1 MNTKTLRHAVAA
13 LGAVVVAGV
22 VLFAL
27 DAAAP
32 GLTTGVWMRDTLATV
47 AGQPA
52 QYEAYT
58 GTWLL
63 ARGLV
68 GLYVTGVVVGVTVL
82 LLLGLKR
89 SDGEVTA

>member
-63 ARGLV
+63 ARGIV
-68 GLYVTGVVVGVTVL
+68 GLYVTGVVAGVTVL
-82 LLLGLKR
+82 LLLGLRR
-89 SDGEVTA
+89 SDTEATA